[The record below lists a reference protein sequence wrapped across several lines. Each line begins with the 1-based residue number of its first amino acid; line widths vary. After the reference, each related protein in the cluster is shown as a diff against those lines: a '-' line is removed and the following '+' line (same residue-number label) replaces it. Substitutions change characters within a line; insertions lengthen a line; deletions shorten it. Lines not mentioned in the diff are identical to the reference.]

1 MCYQANERKE
11 VVKMSGDEA
20 SLPQHLLPLPQQHQ
34 QDDDDEDESDDDE
47 QEEPDKELPHNGPL
61 IRTKPQVA
69 ISDIV
74 VITSNF

>member
-34 QDDDDEDESDDDE
+34 QDDDDEDESDEDE
-47 QEEPDKELPHNGPL
+47 QEDQIKSFLTMVH
-61 IRTKPQVA
+61 
-69 ISDIV
+69 
-74 VITSNF
+74 